1 MTGFLKVPCQPSMAD
16 PHLRPKGLL
25 RDRRAGAQSHVR
37 GYRSSCGPH
46 LASSGAAAASAS
58 LPTRSGMRAISAAV
72 AVLASRGTGPRE
84 TSSLRRPRSLPEQAR
99 ACPEIARDTGVPP
112 SLRHA
117 GLSRAR
123 TQAPSMRGL
132 RTSAQPFPGMRPSPR
147 LSAPGPPRGRET
159 EVGRGPSRARACQR
173 AAPGRRPWRPPRP
186 WPPARRRRP
195 RPTRRPRE
203 PRGSP
208 RNPASPSPT
217 GRGRSRR
224 CRHRRLSGPPVGV
237 RPSRDMP
244 CRHRVAPARWRAASR
259 TQARSPVARSGSRSP
274 PGPLGDALAGPAS
287 PARASRARP
296 PASRPSS
303 PPGGRESAGPER
315 PRGGHE
321 PRRRAYR
328 RGSRVAADPEACTM
342 DGHGDPPVGRGA
354 SAPPCRDGTIP
365 AHGRSPWDPDPEISS
380 TPSVRVISSSIAPTS
395 LIIID
400 IPPVRLARGG
410 WHR

>member
-208 RNPASPSPT
+208 PRPGIAQADGARPVPEVPAPAPLGPAGRRAPVPRHAVSAQGRTRALARRLADAGQVAGIRAGTNPVQPLSHTPWDGCGKPAIHSAISPWSFPLNVRVPGSPS
-217 GRGRSRR
+217 
-224 CRHRRLSGPPVGV
+224 SG
-237 RPSRDMP
+237 
-244 CRHRVAPARWRAASR
+244 
-259 TQARSPVARSGSRSP
+259 
-274 PGPLGDALAGPAS
+274 AGA
-287 PARASRARP
+287 
-296 PASRPSS
+296 
-303 PPGGRESAGPER
+303 
-315 PRGGHE
+315 HI
-321 PRRRAYR
+321 
-328 RGSRVAADPEACTM
+328 V
-342 DGHGDPPVGRGA
+342 V
-354 SAPPCRDGTIP
+354 
-365 AHGRSPWDPDPEISS
+365 AHGWPP
-380 TPSVRVISSSIAPTS
+380 
-395 LIIID
+395 
-400 IPPVRLARGG
+400 IPKYAR
-410 WHR
+410 

>member
-117 GLSRAR
+117 GLPRAR

-132 RTSAQPFPGMRPSPR
+132 RTSAQPFPGMRPSLR
-147 LSAPGPPRGRET
+147 LSALELSEGARPRWDAVPRAHGRVNGRPRVGGPGDPLGLGPRPVAGDLGRLGGRESREAVPATQHRPVRRGAAGPGGAGTGASRARRSACARPATCRVGTGSHPRAGAPPRGRRP
-159 EVGRGPSRARACQR
+159 GRPSPGPARA
-173 AAPGRRPWRPPRP
+173 A
-186 WPPARRRRP
+186 
-195 RPTRRPRE
+195 
-203 PRGSP
+203 
-208 RNPASPSPT
+208 
-217 GRGRSRR
+217 
-224 CRHRRLSGPPVGV
+224 
-237 RPSRDMP
+237 
-244 CRHRVAPARWRAASR
+244 
-259 TQARSPVARSGSRSP
+259 

-395 LIIID
+395 PIIID